1 MLDTYIKN
9 RGTTK
14 TIIHNNNHNKIN
26 EIKWDA
32 DYDGKIA
39 NVSVDLINNGKVG
52 HYDVKLDNKDLANIL
67 NINSVKTP
75 IHNRLKTDFKKVRF
89 DREPSMYN
97 IYLDDFKSPALTPI
111 KPMYK
116 QINVMDEPTS
126 LNELISTLE
135 PTISTD
141 EEPTT
146 SLDELLHIAKPNNT
160 HFSSPL
166 SDEELI
172 IPLTIDKDSD
182 PSYDFTPGKYHR
194 RPYKTRR
201 VYKHH
206 INSSAKGI
214 NKNKTKN
221 KTNKN
226 QNNKNQ
232 NNKNQNNKPKGKSK
246 STRKNS
252 NHEGNLSSLFNI

>member
-75 IHNRLKTDFKKVRF
+75 IHKRLKNDFKKVKFHR
-89 DREPSMYN
+89 DPSVYN
-97 IYLDDFKSPALTPI
+97 IYLDDFKAPDLTPKSI
-111 KPMYK
+111 
-116 QINVMDEPTS
+116 S
-126 LNELISTLE
+126 LNNLITKYN
-135 PTISTD
+135 PTVSLD
-141 EEPTT
+141 SLDSSDSSD
-146 SLDELLHIAKPNNT
+146 SLDEPIINELLQIASPNDT

-166 SDEELI
+166 TDEELI
-172 IPLTIDKDSD
+172 IPLTIGKDSN
-182 PSYDFTPGKYHR
+182 SFSKH
-194 RPYKTRR
+194 KTHR

-206 INSSAKGI
+206 VNSDAKGLKKSKSKRKSKH
-214 NKNKTKN
+214 N
-221 KTNKN
+221 
-226 QNNKNQ
+226 
-232 NNKNQNNKPKGKSK
+232 GKSK
-246 STRKNS
+246 SKTHRKKYRIGDKIRS
-252 NHEGNLSSLFNI
+252 ILHI

>member
-1 MLDTYIKN
+1 
-9 RGTTK
+9 
-14 TIIHNNNHNKIN
+14 
-26 EIKWDA
+26 
-32 DYDGKIA
+32 
-39 NVSVDLINNGKVG
+39 
-52 HYDVKLDNKDLANIL
+52 
-67 NINSVKTP
+67 
-75 IHNRLKTDFKKVRF
+75 
-89 DREPSMYN
+89 
-97 IYLDDFKSPALTPI
+97 
-111 KPMYK
+111 
-116 QINVMDEPTS
+116 MDEPTS

-135 PTISTD
+135 PTTSLD

-182 PSYDFTPGKYHR
+182 PSYAFTPGKYHR

-214 NKNKTKN
+214 NKNKTKTKN
-221 KTNKN
+221 KTKN
-226 QNNKNQ
+226 QN
-232 NNKNQNNKPKGKSK
+232 
-246 STRKNS
+246 
-252 NHEGNLSSLFNI
+252 

>member
-89 DREPSMYN
+89 DRHPSMYN
-97 IYLDDFKSPALTPI
+97 IYLDDFKSPDVTPI
-111 KPMYK
+111 KPIYK

-135 PTISTD
+135 PTTSLD

-182 PSYDFTPGKYHR
+182 PSYAFTPGKYHR

-221 KTNKN
+221 NKN
-226 QNNKNQ
+226 NNNKNN
-232 NNKNQNNKPKGKSK
+232 NNKNNNNKNNKNKSK
-246 STRKNS
+246 SNRKNT
-252 NHEGNLSSLFNI
+252 NHEGNLSSLFNN